1 MPFLE
6 VADVCKRFGA
16 VQALDNVSFGAQ
28 RGQVIA
34 ILGENGAGKTT
45 LANVLFGL
53 YRADKG
59 QISLNGKPLN
69 ARTPAEALDAGIG
82 MIHQHFNLVDTMT
95 AAENIVL
102 GLPRILRRG
111 APGARIAELA
121 STCGFEVDPEAET
134 GGMPVGMRQRVEILK
149 ALYRD
154 VSVLI
159 LDEPTSVLAP
169 GEVDGFLAGIRALR
183 DAGMLIFFVTH
194 KLDEVMAT
202 ADRVLVMRQGR
213 LVGDHVTQNTT
224 PRALSCEMVGREI
237 APLRLQR
244 RDCSSEPVLT
254 VSDLSVL
261 DARGAVALN
270 ALSLTVYAGEVLGI
284 AGVDGN
290 GQRELSEVL
299 AGLHPVQQG
308 NIRLNGLELTALSPR
323 DRHLAGIGFVPEDRQ
338 ATGLVLSL
346 SVAENLVLRAIDS
359 PPASRGGLIDRQ
371 AIARNGAAIVEAF
384 DIRPRD
390 AGLPAAALSG
400 GNQQKIVL
408 AREIAAATRLL
419 IVVQPTKGLDV
430 GATAFVQER
439 IAAAA
444 GEGIGVL
451 YISTELEHVIEIADR
466 IAVISR
472 GQITGVLRPDEAT
485 SERIGLLMG
494 GQMDS
499 AA

>member
-6 VADVCKRFGA
+6 VVDICKRFGA
-16 VQALDNVSFGAQ
+16 VQALDGVTFSAE
-28 RGQVIA
+28 RGQIIA
-34 ILGENGAGKTT
+34 VLGENGAGKTT

-53 YRADKG
+53 YRADEG
-59 QISLNGKPLN
+59 QISLNGESLN

-102 GLPRILRRG
+102 GLPRRLRRG
-111 APGARIAELA
+111 DPGARITGLA
-121 STCGFEVDPEAET
+121 STYGFEVDPKAET

-183 DAGMLIFFVTH
+183 DDGMLIFFVTH

-213 LVGDHVTQNTT
+213 LEGDHITQNTT
-224 PRALSCEMVGREI
+224 TLTLSCEMVGREI

-244 RDCSSEPVLT
+244 QDCSREPMLT
-254 VSDLSVL
+254 VSELSVL
-261 DARGAVALN
+261 DARGAIALN
-270 ALSLTVYAGEVLGI
+270 AISLTVHAGEVLGI

-299 AGLHPVQQG
+299 AGLHPIQQG
-308 NIRLNGLELTALSPR
+308 TIGLNGLDLTALSPK
-323 DRHLAGIGFVPEDRQ
+323 DRNLAGVGFVPEDRH

-346 SVAENLVLRAIDS
+346 SVAENLVLRGIDT
-359 PPASRGGLIDRQ
+359 PPASRGCLIDRR
-371 AIARNGAAIVEAF
+371 AIAQNGAATVNAF

-390 AGLPAAALSG
+390 ASLRAAALSG

-444 GEGIGVL
+444 DEGIGVL
-451 YISTELEHVIEIADR
+451 YISTELEHVVEIADR

-485 SERIGLLMG
+485 AERIGLLMG

-499 AA
+499 AT